1 MEGAFG
7 YVHKPFGYVHKPFAV
22 RALDSRVAKDIATP
36 G

>member
-22 RALDSRVAKDIATP
+22 RALDSRVATDSATP

>member
-7 YVHKPFGYVHKPFAV
+7 YMHKTFAV

>member
-1 MEGAFG
+1 MEGA
-7 YVHKPFGYVHKPFAV
+7 FGYVHKPFAV